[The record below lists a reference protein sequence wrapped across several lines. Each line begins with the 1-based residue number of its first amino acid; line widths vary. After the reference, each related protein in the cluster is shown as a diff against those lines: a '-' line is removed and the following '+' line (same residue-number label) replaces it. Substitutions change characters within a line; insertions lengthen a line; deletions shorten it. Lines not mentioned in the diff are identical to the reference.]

1 MSHCMSIYR
10 AAAGRYRR
18 RKVESDG
25 KWPNFLIN
33 NVDRQAH
40 IINGKAVFPRAPLIR
55 LDAWSDLQT
64 QTRPAPPRYI
74 EGRMVICED
83 NSFWPVDIRPFSSNA
98 QKAAD
103 CDVFYQE
110 SLQASKAKNA
120 AEVGANP
127 RDKRIFAVASIVAV
141 VGGLAIIGDLV
152 ITKAGAFISDMGSGV
167 PAITQTLGG
176 G

>member
-1 MSHCMSIYR
+1 
-10 AAAGRYRR
+10 
-18 RKVESDG
+18 
-25 KWPNFLIN
+25 
-33 NVDRQAH
+33 
-40 IINGKAVFPRAPLIR
+40 
-55 LDAWSDLQT
+55 
-64 QTRPAPPRYI
+64 
-74 EGRMVICED
+74 
-83 NSFWPVDIRPFSSNA
+83 VDIRPFSSNA

-103 CDVFYQE
+103 CDVFYE
-110 SLQASKAKNA
+110 ETLQASKAKNA

-152 ITKAGAFISDMGSGV
+152 ITKAAALISDMSSGA